1 MNRTF
6 PIPKTVTHKAERGT
20 INLDRFTVKR
30 GTLFSLG
37 MNDMGIKGIYRNERC
52 FPFNSDRNSKKT
64 EDSKAKF
71 EIIIILLAVRF
82 RGIFHF
88 LTKIVLSATTKNYYL
103 KYRFQPNNRR
113 LFKPQ
118 TDLTL
123 ACQCAKILF
132 SLELT
137 LAKANFFFPPSSL
150 GGCGL
155 AACGRG
161 GGCLSGEEFKT
172 E

>member
-1 MNRTF
+1 M
-6 PIPKTVTHKAERGT
+6 
-20 INLDRFTVKR
+20 L
-30 GTLFSLG
+30 SLG
-37 MNDMGIKGIYRNERC
+37 LKAIRRKGIYRNERC

-64 EDSKAKF
+64 EDSKANF
-71 EIIIILLAVRF
+71 EILIMLKALRF
-82 RGIFHF
+82 RGIFRF
-88 LTKIVLSATTKNYYL
+88 LTKIVLSATTKKYYL
-103 KYRFQPNNRR
+103 IYRFQPNNRR

-150 GGCGL
+150 GSCGL
-155 AACGRG
+155 TATCGGSG
-161 GGCLSGEEFKT
+161 GGVYT